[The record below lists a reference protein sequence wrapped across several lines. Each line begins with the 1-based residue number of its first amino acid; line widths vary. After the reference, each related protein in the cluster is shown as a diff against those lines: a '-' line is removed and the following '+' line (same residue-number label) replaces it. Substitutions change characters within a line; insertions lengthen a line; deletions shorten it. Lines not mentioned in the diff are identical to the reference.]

1 MGQVL
6 TYIKSDKEIA
16 ELDAKYE
23 QKFAVIEKQ
32 QENFMA
38 HVTEKMSEYALMQ
51 KMNLDRQIVFET
63 KTASDMKF
71 VKKSFLEIEETFH
84 TFFQEFDLQVALQQ
98 KRIEAENEQKGFLDK
113 KRNFDSVQEKTENLH
128 EGQCNSFPN
137 SEQDEDVCR
146 EFFERAKKKKMNY
159 THPIITEEQ
168 EFSSESIS
176 SENKGEKIQNE

>member
-6 TYIKSDKEIA
+6 TYIKSDKQIA

-23 QKFAVIEKQ
+23 QKFAVIERQ
-32 QENFMA
+32 QENLMA
-38 HVTEKMSEYALMQ
+38 HFTEKMSEYALMQ

-98 KRIEAENEQKGFLDK
+98 KRIEAENEQKEFSKK
-113 KRNFDSVQEKTENLH
+113 KRTFDSAQEKTENLH
-128 EGQCNSFPN
+128 EAQCDSFPN
-137 SEQDEDVCR
+137 SQQDEDVCI

>member
-6 TYIKSDKEIA
+6 TYIKSDKQIA

-23 QKFAVIEKQ
+23 QKFAVMEKQ
-32 QENFMA
+32 QENLMA
-38 HVTEKMSEYALMQ
+38 HFTEKMSEYALMQ

-84 TFFQEFDLQVALQQ
+84 TFFQEFDLQVALQN
-98 KRIEAENEQKGFLDK
+98 KRIEAENEQKSLSDK
-113 KRNFDSVQEKTENLH
+113 KRTFDSTEEKTENLH
-128 EGQCNSFPN
+128 EAQCDSFPN
-137 SEQDEDVCR
+137 SQQDEDICK
-146 EFFERAKKKKMNY
+146 EFFERAKKKRVNHIQ
-159 THPIITEEQ
+159 TIITEEQ

-176 SENKGEKIQNE
+176 SENKGDKI